1 MDFGLLKRGLPNSE
15 EFWRGKADRFTSG
28 VSRVLNY
35 TDGADLVELNATEYD
50 YGDVGD
56 GLVTSESEMLG
67 SPYDNRVT
75 EMSYD
80 WRDREIA
87 TKSGVQGS
95 ESTSVNRPIS
105 YQVLDNL
112 GEATES
118 DMYFGDACRST
129 MLLLFAALRSSAFA
143 SFKIAVSPPHRL
155 DCKERR

>member
-1 MDFGLLKRGLPNSE
+1 M
-15 EFWRGKADRFTSG
+15 
-28 VSRVLNY
+28 NY

-118 DMYFGDACRST
+118 DMYDGDGLSINHAPSFRGGAT
-129 MLLLFAALRSSAFA
+129 VRFRLLQNCGFA
-143 SFKIAVSPPHRL
+143 STSIGL
-155 DCKERR
+155 

>member
-1 MDFGLLKRGLPNSE
+1 MFDGQSRPVSTWVGTDDTP
-15 EFWRGKADRFTSG
+15 TSG
-28 VSRVLNY
+28 YWSPTN
-35 TDGADLVELNATEYD
+35 TDGTDLVELNATEYD

-112 GEATES
+112 GEVTES
-118 DMYFGDACRST
+118 DMYDGDGLSITTDGNSDGVPDAPSST
-129 MLLLFAALRSSAFA
+129 YLAGQIDGGLR
-143 SFKIAVSPPHRL
+143 
-155 DCKERR
+155 